1 MGTNK
6 NKATRQNSNRKIV
19 SAIKKHLS
27 GSVTLEGVKYAPA
40 KLAKMFQDGI
50 DVADATDA
58 ASKAWHAAVAT
69 EQASTQGL
77 SSVQTLLRN
86 YVSATYGETSTVFS
100 DFGFV
105 PRAVRTVDAATKAEA
120 VQKREATRVA
130 RHTMGKRQKKDVT
143 GETSSATSSPT
154 AVAAPAAPAVAGA
167 TSPAPV
173 VSASTASN
181 SQLNGAAAPA
191 KAVGS

>member
-77 SSVQTLLRN
+77 SSAQTLLRN
-86 YVSATYGETSTVFS
+86 YVSATYGEASTVFS

-105 PRAVRTVDAATKAEA
+105 PRAVRTVNAATKAEA
-120 VQKREATRVA
+120 VQKREATRAA
-130 RHTMGKRQKKDVT
+130 RHTMGKREKLDVK
-143 GETSSATSSPT
+143 GWSEPAASSTTAPATP
-154 AVAAPAAPAVAGA
+154 AAPAAAGV
-167 TSPAPV
+167 TSSAPL
-173 VSASTASN
+173 SASTASN
-181 SQLNGAAAPA
+181 SQSNGAAAPA
-191 KAVGS
+191 KAVGP